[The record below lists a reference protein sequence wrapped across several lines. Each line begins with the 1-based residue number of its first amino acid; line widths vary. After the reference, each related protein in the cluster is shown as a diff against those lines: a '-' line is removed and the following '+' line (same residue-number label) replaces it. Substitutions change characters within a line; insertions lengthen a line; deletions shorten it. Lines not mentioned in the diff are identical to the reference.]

1 MADET
6 TITLRRSMKERL
18 ESIKGEK
25 DWNTFLEELY
35 LQKRRSKGRNSLT
48 KLRELLDDREI
59 DRITESSKRFRKE
72 FKIH

>member
-1 MADET
+1 
-6 TITLRRSMKERL
+6 MKERL